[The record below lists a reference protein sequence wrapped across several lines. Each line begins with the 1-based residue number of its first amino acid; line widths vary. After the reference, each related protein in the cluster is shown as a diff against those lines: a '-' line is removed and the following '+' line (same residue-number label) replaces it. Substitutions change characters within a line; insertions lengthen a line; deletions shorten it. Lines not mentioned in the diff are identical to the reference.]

1 MISTIYVRERSLRAH
16 SLSLSLSCSLSLP
29 FYLSRAEGLSR
40 SHRVGFY
47 KYWAAFFFITAYFP
61 ASCCYCCCRC
71 CSYSYVSIGR
81 LFSLLSSPSLP
92 LCPSPSAVIR
102 CRLGL
107 VFVAFLDKRLL
118 HSAFN
123 YQRVDKSS
131 SSLSPPSSV
140 SPCVVIL
147 CCQAEIFQ
155 RFQIYSQRVQ
165 RPRQLHVF
173 FGAAFGSFN
182 CSISAN
188 WCRPDGA
195 ASGHVK

>member
-1 MISTIYVRERSLRAH
+1 MRESALYALSSRLPCC
-16 SLSLSLSCSLSLP
+16 LSL
-29 FYLSRAEGLSR
+29 AVGLSR

-47 KYWAAFFFITAYFP
+47 KYWAVFFSQHCIFP
-61 ASCCYCCCRC
+61 ASCCCYCCCRC

-81 LFSLLSSPSLP
+81 LFSPSFSP
-92 LCPSPSAVIR
+92 PSPSAVIR

-131 SSLSPPSSV
+131 SSLSLPVLRLPVCGYSLLPGGDFFIFSEISNLSPTSSKA
-140 SPCVVIL
+140 
-147 CCQAEIFQ
+147 QAA
-155 RFQIYSQRVQ
+155 V
-165 RPRQLHVF
+165 HVF
-173 FGAAFGSFN
+173 SGAALGSFN

-195 ASGHVK
+195 VSGHVE